1 MIVISVFSLQVDWDH
16 SCRSH
21 QNQLRFPRPAL
32 SEHRSQCPF
41 DQHLALAWV
50 WPLAFEA
57 LKTYLVPVVVSI
69 MI

>member
-1 MIVISVFSLQVDWDH
+1 
-16 SCRSH
+16 
-21 QNQLRFPRPAL
+21 
-32 SEHRSQCPF
+32 
-41 DQHLALAWV
+41 LALAWV